1 MNEFFPEGALIHTAQ
16 NRKLLSDLA
25 GMEKAKNEEIVLEAR
40 ASLCDQDLNLI
51 FHLGG
56 YRAILPKK
64 EAVLAEQGGEIRD
77 IAVISRVG
85 KPSAFLIDR
94 IEYEPEPV
102 IFLSRKKA
110 QEKCLREK
118 LDLLEEGD
126 VLEARITHFEPFGA
140 FCDIGCGITSLLSID
155 CISISRIW
163 HPSDRFSLGE
173 RIYCAVKARDEVLL
187 GRRGRI
193 SLTHK
198 ELLGTWEENAALFHV
213 GETTCGIVRSV
224 EKYGVFIELM
234 PNLAGLAELRQPVR
248 PGQRTSVYIKALIP
262 EKLKVKLILVDV
274 CEDVATPDPI
284 RYFYND
290 SHIDR
295 WVYTPEN
302 SGKHIET
309 VFDGTM

>member
-198 ELLGTWEENAALFHV
+198 ELLGTWEENAARFSPGQTVV
-213 GETTCGIVRSV
+213 GIIRSIESYGI
-224 EKYGVFIELM
+224 FIELA
-234 PNLAGLAELRQPVR
+234 PNLAGLAEWRRDVKV
-248 PGQRTSVYIKALIP
+248 GDGCAVYIKNIIP
-262 EKLKVKLILVDV
+262 SKMKVKLVLIDTFRPG
-274 CEDVATPDPI
+274 ENQIPTE
-284 RYFYND
+284 YFITSGSVRGFCYA
-290 SHIDR
+290 
-295 WVYTPEN
+295 PE
-302 SGKHIET
+302 KKT
-309 VFDGTM
+309 LL